1 MDLPTNAPMNLPTD
15 DETPPWA
22 AALRQQVEQ
31 LAERVAG
38 LEQALARAAPLA
50 HAGMAS
56 EAGALAPP
64 GAAAAPP
71 AEKASAPAAPP
82 EVTEEDMVYIA
93 AAVAAY
99 LGVRARIR
107 QVRLVQSAAWAQ
119 VGRATI
125 HASHRV
131 H

>member
-1 MDLPTNAPMNLPTD
+1 MNAPAD
-15 DETPPWA
+15 SSAPPWA
-22 AALRQQVEQ
+22 VELLQRIEQ
-31 LAERVAG
+31 LTARIAE
-38 LEQALARAAPLA
+38 LERAQ
-50 HAGMAS
+50 
-56 EAGALAPP
+56 P
-64 GAAAAPP
+64 GATAPVRAQPEAAAPV
-71 AEKASAPAAPP
+71 APAAPAAP
-82 EVTEEDMVYIA
+82 IRPAEVTEEDMVFIA

-107 QVRLVQSAAWAQ
+107 QVRLVQSSAWAQ

>member
-1 MDLPTNAPMNLPTD
+1 MNAPAD
-15 DETPPWA
+15 GSAPPWA
-22 AALRQQVEQ
+22 VELLQRIESLAARVAEL
-31 LAERVAG
+31 ERVQPASPTAPAP
-38 LEQALARAAPLA
+38 LQPMIAAPA
-50 HAGMAS
+50 
-56 EAGALAPP
+56 EPP
-64 GAAAAPP
+64 
-71 AEKASAPAAPP
+71 SLP
-82 EVTEEDMVYIA
+82 EVTEEDMVFIA

-107 QVRLVQSAAWAQ
+107 QVRLVQSSAWAQ

>member
-1 MDLPTNAPMNLPTD
+1 MSRKTTPTEAPA
-15 DETPPWA
+15 WA
-22 AALRQQVEQ
+22 LALQRQVEA
-31 LAERVAG
+31 LSARVVELERAMAG
-38 LEQALARAAPLA
+38 AAPA
-50 HAGMAS
+50 V
-56 EAGALAPP
+56 
-64 GAAAAPP
+64 AAPQ
-71 AEKASAPAAPP
+71 PP
-82 EVTEEDMVYIA
+82 PTATEPSRHEVSEEDMVYIA

>member
-1 MDLPTNAPMNLPTD
+1 MNAPAD
-15 DETPPWA
+15 GSAPPWA
-22 AALRQQVEQ
+22 VELLQRIELLAARVAEL
-31 LAERVAG
+31 ERVQPASG
-38 LEQALARAAPLA
+38 TAPAPLQPMVAAPA
-50 HAGMAS
+50 
-56 EAGALAPP
+56 EPP
-64 GAAAAPP
+64 R
-71 AEKASAPAAPP
+71 PP
-82 EVTEEDMVYIA
+82 EVTEEDMVFIA

-107 QVRLVQSAAWAQ
+107 QVRLVQSSAWAQ

>member
-1 MDLPTNAPMNLPTD
+1 MNAPAD
-15 DETPPWA
+15 SSAPPWA
-22 AALRQQVEQ
+22 VELLQRIEQ
-31 LAERVAG
+31 LSARVAQLERV
-38 LEQALARAAPLA
+38 QAAAETPVPAQPVVAAPA
-50 HAGMAS
+50 
-56 EAGALAPP
+56 EPP
-64 GAAAAPP
+64 RP
-71 AEKASAPAAPP
+71 A
-82 EVTEEDMVYIA
+82 EVTEEDMVFIA

-107 QVRLVQSAAWAQ
+107 QVRLVQSSAWAQ

>member
-1 MDLPTNAPMNLPTD
+1 M
-15 DETPPWA
+15 
-22 AALRQQVEQ
+22 V
-31 LAERVAG
+31 
-38 LEQALARAAPLA
+38 AAPA
-50 HAGMAS
+50 
-56 EAGALAPP
+56 EPP
-64 GAAAAPP
+64 R
-71 AEKASAPAAPP
+71 PP
-82 EVTEEDMVYIA
+82 EVTEEDMVFIA

-107 QVRLVQSAAWAQ
+107 QVRLVQSSAWAQ

>member
-1 MDLPTNAPMNLPTD
+1 MNAPAD
-15 DETPPWA
+15 GSAPPWA
-22 AALRQQVEQ
+22 VELLQRIEQ
-31 LAERVAG
+31 LSARVAQLERV
-38 LEQALARAAPLA
+38 Q
-50 HAGMAS
+50 
-56 EAGALAPP
+56 
-64 GAAAAPP
+64 AAAETPVP
-71 AEKASAPAAPP
+71 AQPVVAAPAAPAEP
-82 EVTEEDMVYIA
+82 PRPAEVTEEDMVFIA

-107 QVRLVQSAAWAQ
+107 QVRLVQSSAWAQ

>member
-1 MDLPTNAPMNLPTD
+1 MHTPQENETQAPMAELRA
-15 DETPPWA
+15 EMLA
-22 AALRQQVEQ
+22 LGQRVAQLERQLAAL
-31 LAERVAG
+31 
-38 LEQALARAAPLA
+38 AATP
-50 HAGMAS
+50 
-56 EAGALAPP
+56 
-64 GAAAAPP
+64 AAAAAATTATAAAAATP
-71 AEKASAPAAPP
+71 ATPSLPKSEI
-82 EVTEEDMVYIA
+82 TEDEMLSIA

-107 QVRLVQSAAWAQ
+107 QVRLVQSTAWAQ